1 MGYRQLKPP
10 EHHHRRDMD
19 NKTTGG
25 RIFLEPGTVAV
36 FSIPCWYRMIGWPI
50 QVHGHDRMWHD
61 HIGWPSPDHPDH
73 SCQAWD
79 FDHSCCRHHH
89 AVCEPKR
96 CHDYIDMCKLAP
108 IHLTKEGYEAYAEVS
123 ELPIPDRIQL
133 EYPKLSWTNPTYA
146 DLQKAY
152 DKMDEDEFAIYRHW
166 YLSQKLRVTADAS
179 IRKKQDWVIDLK
191 LAVQNV
197 DTDMPHFDMAEKLLT
212 VGVARKFDN
221 SSEIKRELVGKY
233 IIDVNGRDS
242 RPA

>member
-36 FSIPCWYRMIGWPI
+36 FSIPCWYRMVGWPI
-50 QVHGHDRMWHD
+50 QVHGHDRMFHD

-79 FDHSCCRHHH
+79 FDHTCCRHGH

-108 IHLTKEGYEAYAEVS
+108 IHLTKEGYTACASVS
-123 ELPIPDRIQL
+123 DIPVPDKMQL
-133 EYPKLSWTNPTYA
+133 EWPNIDYVDPQYS
-146 DLQKAY
+146 DLQQAY
-152 DKMDEDEFAIYRHW
+152 EQMGEDDFEVFRRW
-166 YLSQKLRVTADAS
+166 YISKRMNVSAEAS
-179 IRKKQDWVIDLK
+179 IRKNQDWVVDLK
-191 LAVQNV
+191 LSVPAV
-197 DTDMPHFDMAEKLLT
+197 DTDWPPFDTAEKLIT
-212 VGVARKFDN
+212 VGVSRKFDN
-221 SSEIKRELVGKY
+221 SSDIKRELVGKY
-233 IIDVNGRDS
+233 VATVHGQAAEPR
-242 RPA
+242 